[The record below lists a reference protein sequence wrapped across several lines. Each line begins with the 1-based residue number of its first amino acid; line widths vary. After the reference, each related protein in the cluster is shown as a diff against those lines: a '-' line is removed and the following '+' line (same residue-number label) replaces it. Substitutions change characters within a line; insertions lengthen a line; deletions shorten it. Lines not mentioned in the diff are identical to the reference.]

1 MLRKIFV
8 FCTVIIGYLLQCT
21 VFHRISLGGIVPNIL
36 IIITSSFGFM
46 RGKKEGLMIGF
57 FAGFLI
63 DVFYGDI
70 LGFYALIYMVIGYLN
85 GFFKQLFYPED
96 IKLPLILISGSELLY
111 CFSAYVFLF
120 LLRSKFNFS
129 FYFVHVILPE
139 IVYTVL
145 VTLVFYKLILWI
157 NEKLE
162 IREKR
167 SASKFV

>member
-1 MLRKIFV
+1 MLRKVVV
-8 FCTVIIGYLLQCT
+8 FFTVIIGYLLQCT
-21 VFHRISLGGIVPNIL
+21 LFQKISMGDIVPNIL
-36 IIITSSFGFM
+36 VIITSSFGFM

-57 FAGFLI
+57 FAGFII

-70 LGFYALIYMVIGYLN
+70 LGFYALIYMVIGYLH
-85 GFFKQLFYPED
+85 GFFRQLFYPED
-96 IKLPLILISGSELLY
+96 IKLPMILISGSELLY

-120 LLRSKFNFS
+120 LLRSKFNFT
-129 FYFVHVILPE
+129 FYFVHIILPE
-139 IVYTVL
+139 IVYTIL
-145 VTLVFYKLILWI
+145 VTLVFYKIILWI

>member
-1 MLRKIFV
+1 MLRKIVV
-8 FCTVIIGYLLQCT
+8 FFIVIIGYLLQCT
-21 VFHRISLGGIVPNIL
+21 LFQKISLGGIVPNIL
-36 IIITSSFGFM
+36 VIITSSFGFM
-46 RGKKEGLMIGF
+46 RGKKEGLIIGF
-57 FAGFLI
+57 FAGFII

-85 GFFKQLFYPED
+85 GFFRQLFYLED
-96 IKLPLILISGSELLY
+96 IKLPLILISLIELLY

-129 FYFVHVILPE
+129 FYFIHVILPE
-139 IVYTVL
+139 IVYTIL
-145 VTLVFYKLILWI
+145 VTLVFYKIILWV